1 MRSEDSVCIK
11 QVLWMTEK
19 IKGDGQKWDN
29 NVNVFFE
36 ISVRWKYKNVWKEI
50 TKWIYFPL
58 QMKGVS
64 WIQLGKFYFVARDI
78 YCLGSVD
85 TMWAKGM
92 VNAIRVGTWEL

>member
-19 IKGDGQKWDN
+19 IKSDGQKQDN

-50 TKWIYFPL
+50 TKWVYSPL
-58 QMKGVS
+58 QMKDVS
-64 WIQLGKFYFVARDI
+64 WIQLGKIYFVARDFVVWTV
-78 YCLGSVD
+78 SE
-85 TMWAKGM
+85 K
-92 VNAIRVGTWEL
+92 